1 LLVLLERDLVGVEL
15 PSERGPQLVGVADVL
30 LPPLLQLD
38 ERQLLKRSRRG
49 EAAADVALRPRHARN
64 GEAGDENAVLGT
76 GQVERRRIERLA
88 PAGLGEPLL
97 DRLEARQVAHA
108 DET

>member
-30 LPPLLQLD
+30 LPPFLQLD
-38 ERQLLKRSRRG
+38 KRQLLERSRRR
-49 EAAADVALRPRHARN
+49 EAAADVALRPRHARD
-64 GEAGDENAVLGT
+64 GETGDEHAVFRAGE
-76 GQVERRRIERLA
+76 VERRRIERLA
-88 PAGLGEPLL
+88 PASLREPLL
-97 DRLEARQVAHA
+97 DRLEARQEAHA